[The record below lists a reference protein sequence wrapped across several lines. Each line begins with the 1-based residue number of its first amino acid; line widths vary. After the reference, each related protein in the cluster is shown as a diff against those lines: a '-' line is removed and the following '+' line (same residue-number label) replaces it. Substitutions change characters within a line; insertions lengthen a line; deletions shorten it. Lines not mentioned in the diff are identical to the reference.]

1 MLNWWEALILGS
13 VQGFTEFLPV
23 SSTGHLVFV
32 QLLLGVEA
40 IGQDFDIFVHIGTLL
55 AVFVFFGRNLIPLT
69 RKYWWQ
75 VGVAT
80 VPAVI
85 FALLFKDWVEAIRLD
100 IGVMILSYLFN
111 AVLLAIA
118 SLLLPTTEQGSRSP
132 RFQALR
138 AVWEKAQRS
147 LGLTP
152 RDSISTGQAFL
163 VGIFQALAIIPA
175 VSRSASTVAAGVV
188 VGLTRENAFTFAFLI
203 SIPAVLGAI
212 VFSLFDVW
220 QSGLASSIDWS
231 VYLLAVFMSAITGYF
246 ALMLLRWIITKGQL
260 WFFAG
265 YCVLVSVLLFF
276 FA

>member
-23 SSTGHLVFV
+23 SSTGHLVLV
-32 QLLLGVEA
+32 QLMLGVEE

-55 AVFVFFGRNLIPLT
+55 AVLLFFGKSLIPLT

-75 VGVAT
+75 VGIAT

-85 FALLFKDWVEAIRLD
+85 FALLFKDWVEAVRLD
-100 IGVMILSYLFN
+100 VGVMILSYLFN
-111 AVLLAIA
+111 AVLLGIA
-118 SLLLPTTEQGSRSP
+118 SLLLPTTEPGSTP
-132 RFQALR
+132 TRFLAAR
-138 AVWEKAQRS
+138 NWWDKTQRS

-152 RDSISTGQAFL
+152 RDSISTWQAVL

-175 VSRSASTVAAGVV
+175 VSRSASTVAAGVI

-212 VFSLFDVW
+212 VFSLVDVW
-220 QSGLASSIDWS
+220 QSGLAGTIDWNI
-231 VYLLAVFMSAITGYF
+231 YLLAVLMSAITGYI
-246 ALMLLRWIITKGQL
+246 ALSVLRWIIKQGQL